1 MSNTQATE
9 TADHRIFGFTE
20 LGQLRANLYHGAGLP
35 YAGTRYSW
43 VVAPS
48 ERSLTNKLAE
58 QWEQPLSE
66 EEWETLEALQGE
78 AIEVTC
84 NDCDG
89 RGVDP
94 GGLSAYE
101 PEDCRSCGGSGR
113 ETVPA
118 LVGFGNPAS
127 APRIALIGNGL
138 YVRTRKAVA

>member
-1 MSNTQATE
+1 MSNAI
-9 TADHRIFGFTE
+9 DHRIFG
-20 LGQLRANLYHGAGLP
+20 LDLQNRYRSNLHHGAGHP
-35 YAGTRYSW
+35 YVGQMYSW

-78 AIEVTC
+78 AIEVSC

-89 RGVDP
+89 LGVDP

-101 PEDCRSCGGSGR
+101 QEDCRSCGGSGR
-113 ETVPA
+113 ETIPA
-118 LVGFGNPAS
+118 LVGISSPAS
-127 APRIALIGNGL
+127 APRIASIGNGL